1 MLKSVM
7 IAEANRIVVLAKEAA
22 KNIELYRYEVAKRV
36 LEEMEEED
44 ENGQTCI
51 SRLRKKIT
59 EEQLREAEEA
69 YKNQW

>member
-1 MLKSVM
+1 MLT
-7 IAEANRIVVLAKEAA
+7 EANRIVVLAKDVA
-22 KNIELYRYEVAKRV
+22 KNIELYRYEVAKRI
-36 LEEMEEED
+36 LEEFEEED

-69 YKNQW
+69 HKNRR